1 MPMKTAFSINM
12 CNRCMTPRGDF
23 ASQFC
28 IAKMVKKKIRGKL
41 SGHFFDFMKFSFGLH
56 DISFGLYSSLFGF
69 GRTAVG
75 LKRMIQGDGYANAHP
90 SKCSKFPISRFFIFW
105 TLFSVFLSFVSFCK
119 FCKFCNDV
127 QKLPKL
133 LPSLIINELSF
144 LHIFC
149 TSLQK
154 LRKLRKLFFTF
165 SFSFLK
171 MSYMSTPASFVQ
183 PIPRHFP
190 SLHLRCRMKLLD
202 SNGCHSF
209 IWTVALSKK
218 LNALGFGIMLYA
230 ERHKCSYISFT
241 LAHRR

>member
-1 MPMKTAFSINM
+1 MTYGNQRHISETFS
-12 CNRCMTPRGDF
+12 
-23 ASQFC
+23 
-28 IAKMVKKKIRGKL
+28 L
-41 SGHFFDFMKFSFGLH
+41 DFMMFFLGFYDIFFG
-56 DISFGLYSSLFGF
+56 FYSSLFGS
-69 GRTAVG
+69 GRLAVG
-75 LKRMIQGDGYANAHP
+75 LEEDDAGRRICKCEPAQ
-90 SKCSKFPISRFFIFW
+90 KCSKFPISRFFIFW

-171 MSYMSTPASFVQ
+171 MSFMSTPASFV
-183 PIPRHFP
+183 
-190 SLHLRCRMKLLD
+190 
-202 SNGCHSF
+202 
-209 IWTVALSKK
+209 
-218 LNALGFGIMLYA
+218 
-230 ERHKCSYISFT
+230 
-241 LAHRR
+241 